1 MDNDDNDDDASAVAT
16 KGKTNKKQKHNISV
30 CCPVL
35 SLSQLFVSQGF
46 TSSVFDT
53 TQPCLDE
60 KCINLACPLVHIY
73 KCSRAHYWVLI
84 FCQPALNSTRRALEK
99 IKHVLRERDSKN
111 EEPHLVELI
120 HFLSWL
126 KLQETSMVQDCT
138 VGKRMRNQPYFS

>member
-1 MDNDDNDDDASAVAT
+1 MDKAEAEEEEEEELKVDNDDNDDDASAVAT

-60 KCINLACPLVHIY
+60 NASI
-73 KCSRAHYWVLI
+73 
-84 FCQPALNSTRRALEK
+84 
-99 IKHVLRERDSKN
+99 
-111 EEPHLVELI
+111 
-120 HFLSWL
+120 
-126 KLQETSMVQDCT
+126 
-138 VGKRMRNQPYFS
+138 